1 MNIAKTKQ
9 EKLHL
14 RRAAKTTLKNFR
26 IIKYNDKRTKC
37 KIESAITEL
46 TRIDEEFG
54 ELLSLRF
61 LKNFDTKQ
69 EIYYANQLFLTLAT
83 YKRRKS
89 EALELFA
96 IIYESLEE

>member
-46 TRIDEEFG
+46 TRVDEEFG

-61 LKNFDTKQ
+61 LKNFDGCD
-69 EIYYANQLFLTLAT
+69 
-83 YKRRKS
+83 
-89 EALELFA
+89 
-96 IIYESLEE
+96 YERGVDTVFEGCHYHHSKNCYVFKIQ